1 MSDYL
6 EPEPRY
12 TRKATPEEIRASNR
26 DPLVWFVVGVF
37 TLFTCGALTH
47 SPGVD
52 ECPSGWLRSNYL
64 PLDGSRSVTWNIP
77 HLRAGLCRH

>member
-12 TRKATPEEIRASNR
+12 TRKATPEETRASNR

-37 TLFTCGALTH
+37 TLF
-47 SPGVD
+47 GVD

-64 PLDGSRSVTWNIP
+64 PPDGSRSVTWNIP

>member
-52 ECPSGWLRSNYL
+52 ACPNGRLRSRKCAAAPSVGDECPPPCFQRH
-64 PLDGSRSVTWNIP
+64 
-77 HLRAGLCRH
+77 HLFE